1 MKVKEI
7 KELLNNLDESY
18 DDAEVIMSRD
28 SEGNDYSPFSD
39 ISTDAV
45 YVEQAS
51 WYGDVYYESSYD
63 NKKEWNEILED
74 NDCKKAIILWPR
86 N

>member
-1 MKVKEI
+1 MNIKEL

-63 NKKEWNEILED
+63 NKEEWNKILED